1 MKTFWLNFP
10 FNNCNKSGGRWN
22 VPATQGAPV
31 SLPPDWPLQLVVYWF
46 RVLRW
51 CHYSQLTFGSHSS
64 DVESSGRHLN
74 VGERGRRHLAVWPL
88 SLFSYLGTSWTERC
102 RLVRLLY
109 TTANMTLVCAWC
121 QVVLPV
127 RAVLFVHKPVQAKW
141 RSHVGVYQEEPH
153 GWTVLT
159 VDCVTP
165 SLYLFLTLKPC
176 ITNNIIL
183 FH

>member
-74 VGERGRRHLAVWPL
+74 VGERGRRRLAVWPL

-109 TTANMTLVCAWC
+109 TTANMTLAWREVKSSC
-121 QVVLPV
+121 QFG
-127 RAVLFVHKPVQAKW
+127 LFCLC
-141 RSHVGVYQEEPH
+141 
-153 GWTVLT
+153 TN
-159 VDCVTP
+159 
-165 SLYLFLTLKPC
+165 PC
-176 ITNNIIL
+176 RQNGGAMLEFIRKNHTAEL
-183 FH
+183 C